1 MQLYDMIPDNMSMH
15 IENKEDINAILKQFY
30 KLKKENPKQII
41 DYENLEDVWG
51 FNFENKEPYLNSYI
65 HITSETTFFEIGGY
79 FSEKTWKPIG
89 HLQPFI
95 FMGPAYGLSELKRL
109 GFKTFSPFINES
121 YDLEMDPEKRFK
133 MIINEIHRLSLL
145 SMEEIH
151 NWYNS
156 IYENTILYNQKLLF
170 DNSDYIKTKNN
181 VIDKF
186 KQLLL

>member
-1 MQLYDMIPDNMSMH
+1 
-15 IENKEDINAILKQFY
+15 
-30 KLKKENPKQII
+30 
-41 DYENLEDVWG
+41 
-51 FNFENKEPYLNSYI
+51 
-65 HITSETTFFEIGGY
+65 
-79 FSEKTWKPIG
+79 
-89 HLQPFI
+89 
-95 FMGPAYGLSELKRL
+95 
-109 GFKTFSPFINES
+109 
-121 YDLEMDPEKRFK
+121 MDPEKRFK